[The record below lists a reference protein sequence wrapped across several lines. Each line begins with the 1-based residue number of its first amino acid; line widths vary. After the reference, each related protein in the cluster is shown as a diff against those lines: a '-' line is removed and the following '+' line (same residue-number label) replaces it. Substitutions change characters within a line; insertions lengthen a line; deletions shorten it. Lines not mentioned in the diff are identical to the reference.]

1 MKKLRTILTILF
13 LSLILGGMTSCEVSR
28 HSENGHRRGWFRHHD
43 YDDHRRSAVIVIDKD
58 NRDHRS
64 DDHHDNH

>member
-28 HSENGHRRGWFRHHD
+28 HSENGHRRGMSQRHD
-43 YDDHRRSAVIVIDKD
+43 NDRRGGAVIVIDKD
-58 NRDHRS
+58 RDHRS
-64 DDHHDNH
+64 NDHDNH

>member
-28 HSENGHRRGWFRHHD
+28 HSENGHRRGWSQRHD
-43 YDDHRRSAVIVIDKD
+43 NDRRGGAVIVIDKD
-58 NRDHRS
+58 KRDHRS
-64 DDHHDNH
+64 DDHDNH